1 MKKLPFK
8 GHKPCKLSYGGIIM
22 DNEKEKKGLFGRI
35 TGSKKKKSSCCC
47 NIELEEIPEEDEKNV
62 TENNEDGCCSGS
74 TGCCGSQAEIKV
86 ERKQIVIDF
95 LFLDLSVC
103 TRCQGA
109 ESSLDEA
116 LKDVSNVL
124 EATGTD
130 VVINK
135 VNVNTEELAVKYKFL
150 TSPTIRVNGRDI
162 QMDYKESL
170 CESCGD
176 LCGDEV
182 DCRVWIYQG
191 IEYNEP
197 PKAMIIEGILRT
209 VYGGDLGE
217 NIKDAEYVMPEN
229 LVRFYN
235 VMKEKK

>member
-1 MKKLPFK
+1 
-8 GHKPCKLSYGGIIM
+8 M
-22 DNEKEKKGLFGRI
+22 DNEKKGIFGRI
-35 TGSKKKKSSCCC
+35 TGSNKKKSSCC
-47 NIELEEIPEEDEKNV
+47 NIEIEEIPEEENV
-62 TENNEDGCCSGS
+62 KVSENSSSSCCSGS
-74 TGCCGSQAEIKV
+74 SGCCSNKEEVKVKV
-86 ERKQIVIDF
+86 ERKKITLDF

-109 ESSLDEA
+109 ESNLDEA
-116 LKDVSNVL
+116 LKDVSHVL

-162 QMDYKESL
+162 QMEYKESL

-191 IEYNEP
+191 NEYTEP
-197 PKAMIIEGILRT
+197 PKAMIIEGILKE
-209 VYGGDLGE
+209 VYGGVSNSSYKED
-217 NIKDAEYVMPEN
+217 EYVVPDN
-229 LVRFYN
+229 LKHFYR

>member
-1 MKKLPFK
+1 
-8 GHKPCKLSYGGIIM
+8 M
-22 DNEKEKKGLFGRI
+22 DNEKKGIFGRI
-35 TGSKKKKSSCCC
+35 TGSNKKKSSCC
-47 NIELEEIPEEDEKNV
+47 NIEIEEIPEEENV
-62 TENNEDGCCSGS
+62 KVSENSSSSCCSGS
-74 TGCCGSQAEIKV
+74 SGCCSNKEEVKFKV
-86 ERKQIVIDF
+86 ERKKITIDF

-109 ESSLDEA
+109 ESNLDEA
-116 LKDVSNVL
+116 LKDVSHVL

-162 QMDYKESL
+162 QMEYKESL

-191 IEYNEP
+191 NEYTEP
-197 PKAMIIEGILRT
+197 PKAMIIEGILKE
-209 VYGGDLGE
+209 VYGGVSNSSYKED
-217 NIKDAEYVMPEN
+217 EYVVPDN
-229 LVRFYN
+229 LKHFYR

>member
-1 MKKLPFK
+1 
-8 GHKPCKLSYGGIIM
+8 M
-22 DNEKEKKGLFGRI
+22 DNEKEKRELSGRI
-35 TGSKKKKSSCCC
+35 TGIKKKSS
-47 NIELEEIPEEDEKNV
+47 
-62 TENNEDGCCSGS
+62 CCSGS
-74 TGCCGSQAEIKV
+74 TGCCSGKEEV
-86 ERKQIVIDF
+86 RTERKKIIIDF

-109 ESSLDEA
+109 ESNLDEA
-116 LKDVSNVL
+116 LKDVQNVL

-135 VNVNTEELAVKYKFL
+135 VNVNTEELAIKYKFL

-162 QMDYKESL
+162 QMEYKESL

-191 IEYNEP
+191 NEYTEP
-197 PKAMIIEGILRT
+197 PKAMIIEGILKE
-209 VYGGDLGE
+209 VYGGSSNSNPEED
-217 NIKDAEYVMPEN
+217 EYVVPDN
-229 LVRFYN
+229 LVHFYK
-235 VMKEKK
+235 VMKERK

>member
-1 MKKLPFK
+1 
-8 GHKPCKLSYGGIIM
+8 M
-22 DNEKEKKGLFGRI
+22 DNEKEKRGLFGRI
-35 TGSKKKKSSCCC
+35 TKSEKKKSSCCC
-47 NIELEEIPEEDEKNV
+47 SIEIEEIAKESNV
-62 TENNEDGCCSGS
+62 KVGENSSSACCSGA
-74 TGCCGSQAEIKV
+74 TGCCPSKEEVVPK
-86 ERKQIVIDF
+86 RKIISIDF
-95 LFLDLSVC
+95 LYLDLNVC

-135 VNVNTEELAVKYKFL
+135 INVNTKELAIKHKFL
-150 TSPTIRVNGRDI
+150 TSPTIRVNGHDI
-162 QMDYKESL
+162 QMEYKESL

-191 IEYNEP
+191 NEYTEP
-197 PKAMIIEGILRT
+197 PKAMIIEGILKT
-209 VYGGDLGE
+209 VYGGDLSE
-217 NIKDAEYVMPEN
+217 NKEETEYIMPEN
-229 LVRFYN
+229 LVHFYN

>member
-1 MKKLPFK
+1 
-8 GHKPCKLSYGGIIM
+8 M
-22 DNEKEKKGLFGRI
+22 DNEKAKKELLGRV
-35 TGSKKKKSSCCC
+35 TGIKKKSSCCSGSA
-47 NIELEEIPEEDEKNV
+47 
-62 TENNEDGCCSGS
+62 GCCSNKGEVK
-74 TGCCGSQAEIKV
+74 T
-86 ERKQIVIDF
+86 ERKKITIDF

-109 ESSLDEA
+109 ESNLDES
-116 LKDVSNVL
+116 LKDVQNVL

-162 QMDYKESL
+162 QMEYKESL

-191 IEYNEP
+191 NEYTEP
-197 PKAMIIEGILRT
+197 PKAMIIEGILKE
-209 VYGGDLGE
+209 VYGGILNSNFEE
-217 NIKDAEYVMPEN
+217 NQYVVPDN
-229 LVRFYN
+229 LKHFYK
-235 VMKEKK
+235 VMKEKN